1 MQLVLIKDVPKV
13 GKKGDTVNVSDGY
26 GRNFLLARGL
36 AVSATG
42 GRLRTI
48 AKENAD
54 KEDVARR
61 AKEAALE
68 LKAKLEAAPVTMK
81 ARFGEGGKIFGS
93 ITAQDI
99 AAVVKEQL
107 DAAVDKK
114 IIKIEDPLKSVGT
127 YKVTVKLHAE
137 VKATLTVNLVSAE

>member
-114 IIKIEDPLKSVGT
+114 IIKIEDPLKSVGP
-127 YKVTVKLHAE
+127 YNVTVKLHAE

>member
-13 GKKGDTVNVSDGY
+13 GKKGDSVNVSDGY

-36 AVSATG
+36 AVSATD

-61 AKEAALE
+61 AKAAAEE
-68 LKAKLEAAPVTMK
+68 LAAKLQAGPLTMK

-99 AAVVKEQL
+99 AAVIKEQL
-107 DAAVDKK
+107 NLTIDKK
-114 IIKIEDPLKSVGT
+114 VIKIDTPMKSAGE
-127 YKVTVKLHAE
+127 YKVSVKLHTQ
-137 VKATLTVNLVSAE
+137 VKAVVTINLVEI